1 MPMVPEAAVAMLACT
16 RIGAIHNV
24 VFGGFS
30 AGSVVERM
38 EVSGAKAL
46 VTADATMRR
55 GKPTPMKAAARRRD
69 RRPRLARA
77 RHRRQ
82 PRPAPTRR

>member
-1 MPMVPEAAVAMLACT
+1 MIPEAAVAMLACA

-30 AGSVVERM
+30 AASVDERM

-46 VTADATMRR
+46 ITADATLRR
-55 GKPTPMKAAARRRD
+55 GKPTPMKAALDGVIA
-69 RRPRLARA
+69 RPR
-77 RHRRQ
+77 
-82 PRPAPTRR
+82 PRSST